1 MYYKLHQ
8 QRSGQI
14 PGIAVLLALILVV
27 GGLISFFSHKNPEK
41 KPKNANIPIER
52 TEVANIRDN
61 TVTIYWQT
69 EKPTSGFIAYGASS
83 SDIAMKAYD
92 KRDIA
97 DSPAPR
103 RNHVVTISNLT
114 SNTDYYY
121 NLFVDGA
128 SVGQTPEIPFQFK
141 TAHYL
146 KNPLNLDPIVGKI
159 IEDGGKVAPE
169 AIVLI
174 YIGSAHPLL
183 AQAKDDGSFAISP
196 CCIFNSATYEPIFP
210 QPDEGVIIEII
221 DESGATKKLTS
232 TLGDIDSATS
242 VIALSKDVKGSQ
254 EKGVILGES
263 QSNLLQLAEDVQK
276 VADID
281 IIFPR
286 DKAVIPGTRP
296 LIKGTG
302 IAQKNVR
309 VVLEPSGRIFET
321 KIGSNKVWQFQP
333 TFDLSPG
340 EHTLKVT
347 TQNDQNVPV
356 VLERSFFIEKS
367 GESVLGDA
375 TPSATLTPIA
385 SPTAELITE
394 TPMPTDILPT
404 AVPSLPKTGSSIIPF
419 GIASMVLV
427 IMGAGMIF
435 LL

>member
-1 MYYKLHQ
+1 
-8 QRSGQI
+8 
-14 PGIAVLLALILVV
+14 
-27 GGLISFFSHKNPEK
+27 
-41 KPKNANIPIER
+41 
-52 TEVANIRDN
+52 
-61 TVTIYWQT
+61 
-69 EKPTSGFIAYGASS
+69 
-83 SDIAMKAYD
+83 
-92 KRDIA
+92 
-97 DSPAPR
+97 
-103 RNHVVTISNLT
+103 
-114 SNTDYYY
+114 
-121 NLFVDGA
+121 
-128 SVGQTPEIPFQFK
+128 
-141 TAHYL
+141 
-146 KNPLNLDPIVGKI
+146 
-159 IEDGGKVAPE
+159 
-169 AIVLI
+169 
-174 YIGSAHPLL
+174 
-183 AQAKDDGSFAISP
+183 
-196 CCIFNSATYEPIFP
+196 
-210 QPDEGVIIEII
+210 
-221 DESGATKKLTS
+221 
-232 TLGDIDSATS
+232 
-242 VIALSKDVKGSQ
+242 
-254 EKGVILGES
+254 
-263 QSNLLQLAEDVQK
+263 VQK